1 MSVYLDYAVE
11 LRKDLDVHHN
21 CAETV
26 VLAFKDVTGI
36 SEDIITRI
44 TSNFGKGMKMG
55 STCGCL
61 TGCFMVLGLLGIDD
75 QQTISQFVLDFKRT
89 HDGAVIC
96 GELLRQSHALGIE
109 RKAHC
114 DKLVFE
120 TVEYLEKFLRER
132 GLI

>member
-1 MSVYLDYAVE
+1 
-11 LRKDLDVHHN
+11 
-21 CAETV
+21 
-26 VLAFKDVTGI
+26 
-36 SEDIITRI
+36 
-44 TSNFGKGMKMG
+44 MG

-75 QQTISQFVLDFKRT
+75 QQTISQFVLDFKRN
-89 HDGAVIC
+89 HDGAVNC

-109 RKAHC
+109 RKEHC